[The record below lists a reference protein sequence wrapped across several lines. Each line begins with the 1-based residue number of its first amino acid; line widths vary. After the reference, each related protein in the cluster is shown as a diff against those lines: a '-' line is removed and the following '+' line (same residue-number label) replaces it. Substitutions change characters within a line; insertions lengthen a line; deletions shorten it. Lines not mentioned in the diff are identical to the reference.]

1 MSEPSDPS
9 DEEER
14 RSPLDFDPV
23 PLRYRRMTAGLR
35 SARAGS
41 SARWPKPAA
50 SRRRSRRV
58 GMSASGAYD
67 LRQRMDA
74 QSFRFA
80 WDAAVDM
87 AVLRMSAASR
97 LLIDADNVSHGKI
110 AAMLAELSKYGV
122 ANIRRAYG
130 DWASPGLKGWTAR
143 LHEHAIRPIQQFS
156 YSRGK
161 NATDMALVI
170 DAMELLYTQKPDAFC
185 IASSDADFTPLV
197 MQLRAN
203 GHEVYGFG
211 ERKTPEPFVNA
222 CSTFLYLDSLGEEAP
237 PPPVRGPA
245 PARRRPKA
253 EAKPAAA
260 PKARACPPPRRR
272 AAAPRPPLARTPS
285 WSRCCAARSR
295 RRRATTAGP
304 ISPPPAAPPSARPR
318 SIRAITAPGTSPS
331 CSKRPACSTSS
342 RRRNGQTY
350 VADKRNKDRAPAP
363 GGARGEALA
372 ERLPA
377 AIGMSARP
385 SPSAS

>member
-1 MSEPSDPS
+1 MSTDPNP
-9 DEEER
+9 R
-14 RSPLDFDPV
+14 RD
-23 PLRYRRMTAGLR
+23 RNIA
-35 SARAGS
+35 
-41 SARWPKPAA
+41 
-50 SRRRSRRV
+50 
-58 GMSASGAYD
+58 
-67 LRQRMDA
+67 
-74 QSFRFA
+74 
-80 WDAAVDM
+80 
-87 AVLRMSAASR
+87 

-110 AAMLAELSKYGV
+110 AAMLAELSKYGI

-222 CSTFLYLDSLGEEAP
+222 CSTFLYLDSLGEEAVTAMAAAP
-237 PPPVRGPA
+237 PKEGVAPP
-245 PARRRPKA
+245 
-253 EAKPAAA
+253 AKPAAKPA
-260 PKARACPPPRRR
+260 P
-272 AAAPRPPLARTPS
+272 APA
-285 WSRCCAARSR
+285 AARSLAQDAKLVAVLR
-295 RRRATTAGP
+295 GAVEATAGDDGWANLSAAGSAAKRQAP
-304 ISPPPAAPPSARPR
+304 IDPRNYGARNFPKLFEATGLFD
-318 SIRAITAPGTSPS
+318 IVRAES
-331 CSKRPACSTSS
+331 
-342 RRRNGQTY
+342 NGQSY

-363 GGARGEALA
+363 AAGAARGESLL

-377 AIGMSARP
+377 AIGSLSR
-385 SPSAS
+385 S